1 MGPNSLVL
9 SQNNFCL
16 YFTDSGPFGHTSM
29 ENPRGSIF
37 MIDLSAMVMKPLC
50 LNKLAYPCGII
61 LSLDEKILYVSET
74 CANRI
79 LRFVINEDG
88 TH

>member
-1 MGPNSLVL
+1 M

-29 ENPRGSIF
+29 ANPMGSLF
-37 MIDLSAMVMKPLC
+37 MIDLSAMVLKPLC
-50 LNKLAYPCGII
+50 LNKLAYPSGLC
-61 LSLDEKILYVSET
+61 LSSDEKILYVSET

-79 LRFVINEDG
+79 LRYVLSE
-88 TH
+88 